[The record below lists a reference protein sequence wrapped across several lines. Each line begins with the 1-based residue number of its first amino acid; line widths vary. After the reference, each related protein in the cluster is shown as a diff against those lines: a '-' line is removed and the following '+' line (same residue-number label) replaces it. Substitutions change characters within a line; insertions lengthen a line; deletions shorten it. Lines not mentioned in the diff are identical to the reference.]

1 MIKWVNIYNIH
12 TDIGKGGGVMTE
24 TTMNFQS
31 FIDRYILYPWET
43 FRFIDVLDWLLMTLL
58 IYCVCMLF
66 RGRVAARMLGGL
78 MAIFAISVVA
88 EQVGMSGL
96 HSIMAAVTP
105 YSVILLAVIY
115 QPELRDALARIGSFF
130 MMLRKNKKT
139 IAETETENTIH
150 VVVDAVCQIAQT
162 EKDGAL
168 IVLELFQNVDEYI
181 DKGYALDM
189 EVDRHILCNMFKDK
203 TLFHDG
209 AVVIRR
215 NRVVMAGCKLPLRKN
230 GEVVNGLGT
239 RHRAAVGITDVTDC
253 VVVVVSEETHKI
265 SIANHGNIERDF
277 NQSGDELRN
286 PEARQRIERNLRR
299 ALHNMLIGLEV
310 ADDRN
315 AEENRIQVR
324 FKWGFN
330 LDAEDRE
337 RINKERERQNIDRE
351 KFEKN
356 YEKNYS
362 KQGKKT
368 VVRTITVEVD
378 EGEDADKAIE
388 KIWLTPNAPSE
399 ENVGMP
405 SVSLTPPNLTTV
417 SKEAD
422 GDASDEA

>member
-1 MIKWVNIYNIH
+1 
-12 TDIGKGGGVMTE
+12 MTE

-78 MAIFAISVVA
+78 IAIFAVSVVA

-150 VVVDAVCQIAQT
+150 VVVDAACQIAQT

-230 GEVVNGLGT
+230 GDVVNGLGT

-388 KIWLTPNAPSE
+388 KIWLTPNTPSE

-422 GDASDEA
+422 GDTSDEA

>member
-1 MIKWVNIYNIH
+1 M
-12 TDIGKGGGVMTE
+12 MTE

>member
-1 MIKWVNIYNIH
+1 
-12 TDIGKGGGVMTE
+12 MTE

-66 RGRVAARMLGGL
+66 RGRAAARMGGGL
-78 MAIFAISVVA
+78 LAIFAVSLIA
-88 EQVGMSGL
+88 EQLGMSGL

-181 DKGYALDM
+181 DKGHALDM
-189 EVDRHILCNMFKDK
+189 AVDRDILCGMFRDK

-209 AVVIRR
+209 ALVIRR

-253 VVVVVSEETHKI
+253 VVVVVPTAEI
-265 SIANHGNIERDF
+265 G
-277 NQSGDELRN
+277 
-286 PEARQRIERNLRR
+286 R
-299 ALHNMLIGLEV
+299 AHV
-310 ADDRN
+310 
-315 AEENRIQVR
+315 
-324 FKWGFN
+324 
-330 LDAEDRE
+330 
-337 RINKERERQNIDRE
+337 
-351 KFEKN
+351 
-356 YEKNYS
+356 
-362 KQGKKT
+362 
-368 VVRTITVEVD
+368 
-378 EGEDADKAIE
+378 
-388 KIWLTPNAPSE
+388 
-399 ENVGMP
+399 
-405 SVSLTPPNLTTV
+405 
-417 SKEAD
+417 
-422 GDASDEA
+422 